1 MSTKKEAITTEPTK
15 TRWFI
20 DLNWYQQ
27 NNRSLYFLAQGY
39 LCPKCAKQLKAKGK
53 ETSLSKLLSNIKDCC
68 SHAPGYITEQSPI
81 LESVFRLFL
90 ANDNQPLDL
99 DELGKQLSE
108 WRGGDIYRT
117 STETLS
123 RLIENDRYY
132 GLRQVQG

>member
-1 MSTKKEAITTEPTK
+1 MSVKEEEITAEQTK

-20 DLNWYQQ
+20 DPNWYEQ

-81 LESVFRLFL
+81 LESIFRIFL
-90 ANDNQPLDL
+90 ANGNQPLDL

-117 STETLS
+117 SIETLT
-123 RLIENDRYY
+123 RLIENDQYY
-132 GLRQVQG
+132 GLRQIQG

>member
-1 MSTKKEAITTEPTK
+1 MSAKKEEITAEPTK

-20 DLNWYQQ
+20 DPNWYQQ

-53 ETSLSKLLSNIKDCC
+53 ETSLSKLLSNIKGCC
-68 SHAPGYITEQSPI
+68 SHDPGYITERSPI
-81 LESVFRLFL
+81 LESIFRIFL
-90 ANDNQPLDL
+90 ANGNQPLDL

-117 STETLS
+117 SAEALS
-123 RLIENDRYY
+123 RLIETDQYY
-132 GLRQVQG
+132 GLRQAQD

>member
-1 MSTKKEAITTEPTK
+1 MSAKKEEITAEQTK

-20 DLNWYQQ
+20 DPNWYKQ

-39 LCPKCAKQLKAKGK
+39 LCPRCAKQLKAKGK

-68 SHAPGYITEQSPI
+68 SHTPGYITEQSPI
-81 LESVFRLFL
+81 LESIFRIFL
-90 ANDNQPLDL
+90 ANGNQPLDL

-117 STETLS
+117 STEALS
-123 RLIENDRYY
+123 RLIKNDQYY
-132 GLRQVQG
+132 GLRQIQG

>member
-1 MSTKKEAITTEPTK
+1 MSAKKEEITAEPTK

-20 DLNWYQQ
+20 DPNWYQQ

-68 SHAPGYITEQSPI
+68 SHAPRYITEQSPV
-81 LESVFRLFL
+81 LESIFRIFL
-90 ANDNQPLDL
+90 ANGNQPLDL

-117 STETLS
+117 STEALS
-123 RLIENDRYY
+123 RLLETDQYY
-132 GLRQVQG
+132 GLRQIQG